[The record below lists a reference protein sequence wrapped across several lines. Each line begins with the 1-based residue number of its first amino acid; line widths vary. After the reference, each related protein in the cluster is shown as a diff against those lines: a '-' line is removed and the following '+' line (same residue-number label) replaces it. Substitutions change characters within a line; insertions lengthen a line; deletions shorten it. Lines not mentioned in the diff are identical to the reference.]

1 MNTLI
6 CAGGSGTR
14 VLEALLHL
22 CAAGLGPPSLR
33 LLWVD
38 PDAANGNGDRVSALV
53 ARYIDL
59 HGRFARQV
67 GDGLGL
73 FRTKLDLFEVGGQSE
88 GLKPWSP
95 IQKGERLRELLNV
108 DLLGS
113 TPTSPDLVKLFF
125 TPEELD
131 MDLSQGFRGHP
142 SLGSAAMS
150 RVTFQK
156 EAQPW
161 RQLIEKLRN
170 DLAQDEGAR
179 VFLTGS
185 VFGGTGAAAFYPLAR
200 FLREEATVN
209 GNRLKIGVSA
219 LAPYF
224 RFAASTT
231 RNSSSG
237 ARQAARAENFPL
249 ATLGTVDFYRHL
261 ETHQRLPFDVVHW
274 VGADAP
280 ADVNFAAGG
289 PEQRNP
295 SHFVELIAATAALE
309 FFHQPSALVG
319 SCYSASGDGE
329 QAVLE
334 WRDLPLAN
342 LDRGRVRDTLLRFLL
357 VGAAHVGFCQ
367 PLLLH
372 PDLPRRPYCVPWYW
386 ERFASKGE
394 SLLTEENQRAL
405 QGLEEYFRGFHVPW
419 WEQLHRHDTV
429 RLLNRAA
436 LTEQGEVRL
445 DRLANLLW
453 PDRSGEADPEA
464 IDAFYSAMVE
474 VPGNLGGEG
483 GAGAYLA
490 LLAHAADRY
499 IASHYRK
506 TGA

>member
-6 CAGGSGTR
+6 CAGGSGAR

-22 CAAGLGPPSLR
+22 CAAGLGPASLR

-38 PDAANGNGDRVSALV
+38 PDGANGNGDRVSTLV
-53 ARYIDL
+53 ARYTDL
-59 HGRFARQV
+59 HERFASQI
-67 GDGLGL
+67 GEGLGL
-73 FRTKLDLFEVGGQSE
+73 FRTKLDLLEVGGQTE

-95 IQKGERLRELLNV
+95 IQKGERLREMLNV

-113 TPTSPDLVKLFF
+113 TQTPADLVKLFF

-150 RVTFQK
+150 RVAFQK

-170 DLAQDEGAR
+170 DLAQDDGAR
-179 VFLTGS
+179 VFLAGS

-209 GNRLKIGVSA
+209 SNRLKIGVSA

-224 RFAASTT
+224 RFAASTL
-231 RNSSSG
+231 RSPSPAS
-237 ARQAARAENFPL
+237 RQAARAENFPL
-249 ATLGTVDFYRHL
+249 ATHGAVDFYRHL
-261 ETHQRLPFDVVHW
+261 QTHQRLPFDVVHW
-274 VGADAP
+274 VGTDAP
-280 ADVNFAAGG
+280 SDVNYAAGG

-295 SHFVELIAATAALE
+295 SHFVELIAATAAIE
-309 FFHQPSALVG
+309 FFHDPSALLG
-319 SCYSASGDGE
+319 SYYSASGDGD

-334 WRDLPLAN
+334 WRDLPLAR
-342 LDRGRVRDTLLRFLL
+342 LDRNRVRDTLLRFVL
-357 VGAAHVGFCQ
+357 VGAVHTGFCR
-367 PLLLH
+367 PLLRQE
-372 PDLPRRPYCVPWYW
+372 DLPLRPYRIPWYW

-394 SLLTEENQRAL
+394 SLLTEDNQRAL
-405 QGLEEYFRGFHVPW
+405 DALDDFFQKFHIPW
-419 WEQLHRHDTV
+419 WEQLHRHETV

-436 LTEQGEVRL
+436 LTEEGGVRL

-453 PDRSGEADPEA
+453 PDRSGKSDPEA
-464 IDAFYSAMVE
+464 VDAFYTAMVQ
-474 VPGNLGGEG
+474 VPKNLGGQS
-483 GAGAYLA
+483 GAGSYLA
-490 LLAHAADRY
+490 LLAHAADRF

-506 TGA
+506 TGS